1 MAKQVGNI
9 KIIGTIDNL
18 TFYEMDGEF
27 YVRMKSSL
35 TGKQF
40 KTKKC
45 FERSRRS
52 AARFGTGNKIAG
64 EVYRSLPDKKRVY
77 ALFCSLKS
85 IAIALLKQG
94 LDEAD
99 AKITLEE
106 LLKPPRRKRL
116 QRRLQRHTT
125 ERTANNYLPSK
136 DIYPQPVSFT
146 TKTKRIHGL
155 VAEKARLYPTHSLP
169 SMLQCNQIPDLRLR
183 NHRPKEKNPNNYLV
197 LSKRKFLI
205 WHELFL
211 QDLYYFPH

>member
-1 MAKQVGNI
+1 
-9 KIIGTIDNL
+9 
-18 TFYEMDGEF
+18 
-27 YVRMKSSL
+27 MKSSL

-52 AARFGTGNKIAG
+52 AARFGAGNKIAG

-77 ALFCSLKS
+77 TLFCSLKS

-94 LDEAD
+94 LDVAD

-116 QRRLQRHTT
+116 QRRLQHNTT
-125 ERTANNYLPSK
+125 ERTANNYLVSK

-146 TKTKRIHGL
+146 TRAKWIQGL
-155 VAEKARLYPTHSLP
+155 VTEKASLYPAYSLP
-169 SMLQCNQIPDLRLR
+169 AIQQCNQIPDLRLR
-183 NHRPKEKNPNNYLV
+183 NRRPKEKNPNNYLV
-197 LSKRKFLI
+197 LSKRTFLI

-211 QDLYYFPH
+211 QDLYFFPH

>member
-1 MAKQVGNI
+1 MAKQVGHI

-18 TFYEMDGEF
+18 TFYEMDGEY

-52 AARFGTGNKIAG
+52 AARFGAGNKIAG

-94 LDEAD
+94 LDVAD

-116 QRRLQRHTT
+116 QRRLQHNTT
-125 ERTANNYLPSK
+125 ERPANNYLLSK
-136 DIYPQPVSFT
+136 DIYPQPVSFIT
-146 TKTKRIHGL
+146 G
-155 VAEKARLYPTHSLP
+155 
-169 SMLQCNQIPDLRLR
+169 
-183 NHRPKEKNPNNYLV
+183 PKG
-197 LSKRKFLI
+197 FTA
-205 WHELFL
+205 
-211 QDLYYFPH
+211 